1 MIALL
6 FGITSLVPERD
17 MHANRYETLD
27 GWRGLA
33 ALAITFY
40 HVPVAHALRDMAGW
54 KNLEFFVDFF
64 FVLSGF
70 VICHAWGRRIAGV
83 GDAITFMNRRFW
95 RVWPLHIVILGA
107 FLLIECVE
115 WLAVRAIGLSL
126 GDAPFTG
133 PSSVASLL
141 SNIVLMQ
148 SLNLHGTTT
157 WNGPAW
163 SISVEFWT
171 YLAFA
176 GVMLFAAGR
185 TWAMVAMA
193 ALGALVIAIFS
204 PIWLFATH
212 DFGLARAFYG
222 FFAGAVAYRL
232 ISPKASDERSGSVLE
247 IAAVLA
253 MAVWMAGT
261 GKNWTSML
269 APIVFVGLVVVFAR
283 GGGILS
289 RLLLSKPVQLL
300 GLWSYSIYLVHT
312 LIYYGLR
319 LVLVAAEKKLGWT
332 FTASGAGSERLFSFG
347 GGIANATVIIA
358 LLALTI
364 AISALT
370 YRWIEKPFMVGS
382 GAMRPA
388 SPENK
393 PAFSAG

>member
-1 MIALL
+1 MQ
-6 FGITSLVPERD
+6 T
-17 MHANRYETLD
+17 NRFETLD

-40 HVPVAHALRDMAGW
+40 HVPIAHTLRDFGGW

-70 VICHAWGRRIAGV
+70 VICHAWGKRISTA
-83 GDAITFMNRRFW
+83 GDATTFMIRRFW
-95 RVWPLHIVILGA
+95 RVWPLHIVILGT
-107 FLLIECVE
+107 FLAIEIAE
-115 WLAVRAIGLSL
+115 WLAVRLAGLSL

-141 SNIVLMQ
+141 SNIVLIQ

-171 YLAFA
+171 YMAFA
-176 GVMLFAAGR
+176 GVMLVAAGC
-185 TWAMVAMA
+185 TWVMALVAA
-193 ALGALVIAIFS
+193 SGALAIAILS

-212 DFGLARAFYG
+212 DFGLARALYG

-232 ISPKASDERSGSVLE
+232 ISSSVDTERSGSTLE

-253 MAVWMAGT
+253 MFVWMAAT
-261 GKNWTSML
+261 GKNWTSLL
-269 APIVFVGLVVVFAR
+269 APVVFVGLVVVFAR
-283 GGGILS
+283 GGGVLT
-289 RLLLSKPVQLL
+289 RFLMSKPVQLL

-312 LIYYGLR
+312 LIYYVLR
-319 LVLVAAEKKLGWT
+319 IVLVATEKKIGLN
-332 FTASGAGSERLFSFG
+332 FTASGTGSERLFSFG
-347 GGIANATVIIA
+347 GSFANAIVILG

-370 YRWIEKPFMVGS
+370 YRLIEKPFMAGATPKGGS
-382 GAMRPA
+382 GVSKTPVLA
-388 SPENK
+388 
-393 PAFSAG
+393 AGEV

>member
-1 MIALL
+1 
-6 FGITSLVPERD
+6 

-33 ALAITFY
+33 ALAVTFY
-40 HVPVAHALRDMAGW
+40 HVPIAHAFRDLAGW

-70 VICHAWGRRIAGV
+70 VICHAWGRRISQV
-83 GDAITFMNRRFW
+83 GDATTFMSRRFW

-107 FLLIECVE
+107 FLAIECAE
-115 WLAVRAIGLSL
+115 WVAVKALGLSL

-141 SNIVLMQ
+141 SNIVLIQ

-176 GVMLFAAGR
+176 GVMLLAAGR
-185 TWAMVAMA
+185 TWVMALVAL
-193 ALGALVIAIFS
+193 LGATVIAIFS

-212 DFGLARAFYG
+212 DFGLARALYG
-222 FFAGAVAYRL
+222 FFAGAVAYRM
-232 ISPKASDERSGSVLE
+232 ITPTTSTARSGSGLE

-283 GGGILS
+283 GGGLLTRFLMS
-289 RLLLSKPVQLL
+289 RPVQLL

-312 LIYYGLR
+312 LIYYGMR
-319 LVLVAAEKKLGWT
+319 IVLVAVEKKLGWT

-347 GGIANATVIIA
+347 GSLVNALVILA
-358 LLALTI
+358 LLALTV
-364 AISALT
+364 AISAMT
-370 YRWIEKPFMVGS
+370 YRLIEKPFMAGP
-382 GAMRPA
+382 GAAKSDEPNRTA
-388 SPENK
+388 LL
-393 PAFSAG
+393 SAG

>member
-1 MIALL
+1 MQ
-6 FGITSLVPERD
+6 
-17 MHANRYETLD
+17 ANRYETLD

-40 HVPVAHALRDMAGW
+40 HVPIVHAFRDMEGW

-70 VICHAWGRRIAGV
+70 VICHAWGRRISTA
-83 GDAITFMNRRFW
+83 GDAKIFMIRRFW
-95 RVWPLHIVILGA
+95 RVWPLHIAVLGLFFA
-107 FLLIECVE
+107 VESAE
-115 WLAVRAIGLSL
+115 WLAVKASGLSL
-126 GDAPFTG
+126 GEAPFSG
-133 PSSVASLL
+133 PNSVASLL

-171 YLAFA
+171 YMAFA
-176 GVMLFAAGR
+176 AVMLFAAGR
-185 TWAMVAMA
+185 TWVMALVAV
-193 ALGALVIAIFS
+193 LGALVIATFS

-232 ISPKASDERSGSVLE
+232 ISPATGTERSGSLLE

-253 MAVWMAGT
+253 MFIWMAGT
-261 GKNWTSML
+261 GKNWTSLL

-283 GGGILS
+283 GGGVIT

-312 LIYYGLR
+312 LIYYGMR
-319 LVLVAAEKKLGWT
+319 IVLVTAE
-332 FTASGAGSERLFSFG
+332 
-347 GGIANATVIIA
+347 
-358 LLALTI
+358 
-364 AISALT
+364 
-370 YRWIEKPFMVGS
+370 
-382 GAMRPA
+382 
-388 SPENK
+388 
-393 PAFSAG
+393 

>member
-1 MIALL
+1 
-6 FGITSLVPERD
+6 
-17 MHANRYETLD
+17 MHTNRFETLD

-40 HVPVAHALRDMAGW
+40 HVPVVHAFRDMAGW

-70 VICHAWGRRIAGV
+70 VICHAWGKRIATKN
-83 GDAITFMNRRFW
+83 DAKTFMIRRFW
-95 RVWPLHIVILGA
+95 RVWPLHIVILGV
-107 FLLIECVE
+107 FLAIECAE
-115 WLAVRAIGLSL
+115 WLAVKTIGLSL
-126 GDAPFTG
+126 GEAPFTG
-133 PSSVASLL
+133 PSSIPSLL

-176 GVMLFAAGR
+176 LVMLFAAGR
-185 TWAMVAMA
+185 TWVMALVAA
-193 ALGALVIAIFS
+193 SGALVIALFS

-212 DFGLARAFYG
+212 DFGLARALYG

-232 ISPKASDERSGSVLE
+232 LAPQADAARSGSLLE

-253 MAVWMAGT
+253 MFAWMAGT
-261 GKNWTSML
+261 GKNWTSLL

-283 GGGILS
+283 GGGVLT
-289 RLLLSKPVQLL
+289 RFLMSKPVQLL

-319 LVLVAAEKKLGWT
+319 IVLVAAEKKLGWT

-347 GGIANATVIIA
+347 GSVANMIVILA

-370 YRWIEKPFMVGS
+370 YRLIEKPFMQGGRTAKAGVAARGSSLAVG
-382 GAMRPA
+382 
-388 SPENK
+388 
-393 PAFSAG
+393 

>member
-1 MIALL
+1 
-6 FGITSLVPERD
+6 

-40 HVPVAHALRDMAGW
+40 HVPIAHAFRDMAGW

-70 VICHAWGRRIAGV
+70 VICYAWGKRIATPD
-83 GDAITFMNRRFW
+83 DAKTFMLRRFW
-95 RVWPLHIVILGA
+95 RVWPLHIVILGV
-107 FLLIECVE
+107 FLAIECAE
-115 WLAVRAIGLSL
+115 WLAMKAVGLSL
-126 GDAPFTG
+126 GEAPFTG
-133 PSSVASLL
+133 PSSIASLL

-176 GVMLFAAGR
+176 AVMLFAAGR
-185 TWAMVAMA
+185 TWVMALVAV
-193 ALGALVIAIFS
+193 LGALFIAIFS

-212 DFGLARAFYG
+212 DYGLARAFYG

-232 ISPKASDERSGSVLE
+232 LMPQANAARSGSVLE

-253 MAVWMAGT
+253 MLVWMAGT
-261 GKNWTSML
+261 GKNWTSLL

-283 GGGILS
+283 GGGVLT
-289 RLLLSKPVQLL
+289 RLLMSKPVQLL

-312 LIYYGLR
+312 LIFYGLR
-319 LVLVAAEKKLGWT
+319 IVLVAVEKKLGWS
-332 FTASGAGSERLFSFG
+332 FTASGTGSERLFSFG
-347 GGIANATVIIA
+347 GGITNAIVILV

-364 AISALT
+364 AISAVT
-370 YRWIEKPFMVGS
+370 YRLIEKPFMMGS
-382 GAMRPA
+382 G
-388 SPENK
+388 
-393 PAFSAG
+393 SAKGSESGKAPVLAAG

>member
-1 MIALL
+1 
-6 FGITSLVPERD
+6 

-40 HVPVAHALRDMAGW
+40 HVPVAHAFRDMAGW

-70 VICHAWGRRIAGV
+70 VICHAWGRRIATTN
-83 GDAITFMNRRFW
+83 DAKTFMTRRFW

-107 FLLIECVE
+107 FLAIESAE
-115 WLAVRAIGLSL
+115 WLAVKAMGLSL
-126 GDAPFTG
+126 GEAPFTG
-133 PSSVASLL
+133 PSSVPALL

-176 GVMLFAAGR
+176 AVMLFAAGR
-185 TWAMVAMA
+185 TWVMALVAV
-193 ALGALVIAIFS
+193 LGALFIAVFS

-212 DFGLARAFYG
+212 DYGLARAFYG

-232 ISPKASDERSGSVLE
+232 LAPQPHAARSGSALE

-253 MAVWMAGT
+253 MFIWMAGT
-261 GKNWTSML
+261 GKNWTSLL

-283 GGGILS
+283 GGGVLA
-289 RLLLSKPVQLL
+289 RFLMSKPVQLL

-312 LIYYGLR
+312 LIFYGLR
-319 LVLVAAEKKLGWT
+319 IVLVAVEKKLGWS
-332 FTASGAGSERLFSFG
+332 FTASGTGSERLFSFG
-347 GGIANATVIIA
+347 GGLTNMLVILA

-370 YRWIEKPFMVGS
+370 YRLIEKPFMAGS
-382 GAMRPA
+382 
-388 SPENK
+388 S
-393 PAFSAG
+393 SAKGNEPGKAPVLAAG

>member
-1 MIALL
+1 MN
-6 FGITSLVPERD
+6 
-17 MHANRYETLD
+17 ANRYETLD

-40 HVPVAHALRDMAGW
+40 HVPIAHAFRDMAGW

-70 VICHAWGRRIAGV
+70 VICHAWGRRISGL
-83 GDAITFMNRRFW
+83 GDAATFMSRRFW

-107 FLLIECVE
+107 FLAIECAE
-115 WLAVRAIGLSL
+115 WLAVKAVGLSL

-185 TWAMVAMA
+185 TWVMA
-193 ALGALVIAIFS
+193 ALAVLGALVIAIFS

-232 ISPKASDERSGSVLE
+232 IAPTAGQGRSGSVLE

-253 MAVWMAGT
+253 MLTWMAGT

-283 GGGILS
+283 GGGLLT

-312 LIYYGLR
+312 LIYYGMR
-319 LVLVAAEKKLGWT
+319 IALVAVEKKLGWS

-347 GGIANATVIIA
+347 GSLVNTLAILT
-358 LLALTI
+358 LLALSI

-370 YRWIEKPFMVGS
+370 YRLIEKPFMAGE
-382 GAMRPA
+382 GAAKGGNAA
-388 SPENK
+388 SAPRL
-393 PAFSAG
+393 AVS

>member
-1 MIALL
+1 
-6 FGITSLVPERD
+6 
-17 MHANRYETLD
+17 MHANRFETLD

-40 HVPVAHALRDMAGW
+40 HVPVAHAFRDMTGW

-70 VICHAWGRRIAGV
+70 VICHAWGKRIAAPS
-83 GDAITFMNRRFW
+83 DAKIFVIRRFW
-95 RVWPLHIVILGA
+95 RVWPLHIAILGV
-107 FLLIECVE
+107 FLAIECAE
-115 WLAVRAIGLSL
+115 WLAVKAAGLSL
-126 GDAPFTG
+126 GDEPFTG
-133 PSSVASLL
+133 PSSIPALL

-171 YLAFA
+171 YMAFA
-176 GVMLFAAGR
+176 AVMLFAAGR
-185 TWAMVAMA
+185 TWVMALVAA
-193 ALGALVIAIFS
+193 SGALIIAVLS

-212 DFGLARAFYG
+212 DYGLARALYG

-232 ISPKASDERSGSVLE
+232 LAPQAAAARSGNLLE

-253 MAVWMAGT
+253 MFAWMAGT
-261 GKNWTSML
+261 GKNWTSLL

-283 GGGILS
+283 GGGALT
-289 RLLLSKPVQLL
+289 RLLMSKPVQLL

-312 LIYYGLR
+312 LIFYGLR

-332 FTASGAGSERLFSFG
+332 FTVSGAGSERLFSFG
-347 GGIANATVIIA
+347 GMVTNAGVILA

-364 AISALT
+364 TISAMT
-370 YRWIEKPFMVGS
+370 YRWIEKPFMQGAESVKPEAAVQRPSLAVG
-382 GAMRPA
+382 
-388 SPENK
+388 
-393 PAFSAG
+393 

>member
-1 MIALL
+1 MQ
-6 FGITSLVPERD
+6 TSRF
-17 MHANRYETLD
+17 ETLD

-40 HVPVAHALRDMAGW
+40 HVPVAHAFRDLAGW

-70 VICHAWGRRIAGV
+70 VICHAWGKRIATTT
-83 GDAITFMNRRFW
+83 DAKTFMIRRFW
-95 RVWPLHIVILGA
+95 RVWPLHIVILGM
-107 FLLIECVE
+107 FLAIECLK
-115 WLAVRAIGLSL
+115 WLALKLIGLSL
-126 GDAPFTG
+126 GEAPFSG
-133 PSSVASLL
+133 PSSIASLL

-171 YLAFA
+171 YMAFA
-176 GVMLFAAGR
+176 AVMLLAAGR
-185 TWAMVAMA
+185 TWVMALVAA
-193 ALGALVIAIFS
+193 FGALVISIFS

-212 DFGLARAFYG
+212 DFGLARALYG

-232 ISPKASDERSGSVLE
+232 LAPQAGAVRSGSALE

-253 MAVWMAGT
+253 MFVWMAGT
-261 GKNWTSML
+261 GKNWTSLL

-283 GGGILS
+283 GGGALT
-289 RLLLSKPVQLL
+289 RLLMSKPVQLL

-319 LVLVAAEKKLGWT
+319 IMLVAAEKKLGWS
-332 FTASGAGSERLFSFG
+332 FTASGTGSERLFSFG
-347 GGIANATVIIA
+347 GSIANLAVIAA

-370 YRWIEKPFMVGS
+370 YRWIEKPFMQGGAQAKAAVPARGSSLAVG
-382 GAMRPA
+382 
-388 SPENK
+388 
-393 PAFSAG
+393 

>member
-1 MIALL
+1 MQ
-6 FGITSLVPERD
+6 T
-17 MHANRYETLD
+17 NRYETLD

-40 HVPVAHALRDMAGW
+40 HVPVVHAFRDMAGW

-70 VICHAWGRRIAGV
+70 VICHAWGKRITTSV
-83 GDAITFMNRRFW
+83 DAKTFMIRRFW
-95 RVWPLHIVILGA
+95 RVWPLHIVILGV
-107 FLLIECVE
+107 FLAIEGAE
-115 WLAVRAIGLSL
+115 WLAAKMIGLSL
-126 GDAPFTG
+126 GEAPFTG
-133 PSSVASLL
+133 PNSISSLL

-171 YLAFA
+171 YMAFA
-176 GVMLFAAGR
+176 AVMLLAAGR
-185 TWAMVAMA
+185 TWVMALVAA
-193 ALGALVIAIFS
+193 FGALIIAIFS

-212 DFGLARAFYG
+212 DFGLARALYG

-232 ISPKASDERSGSVLE
+232 LAPQMGAARSGSALE
-247 IAAVLA
+247 IAAMLA
-253 MAVWMAGT
+253 MFAWMTGT
-261 GKNWTSML
+261 GKNWTSLM

-283 GGGILS
+283 GGGVLT
-289 RLLLSKPVQLL
+289 RLLMSRPVQLL

-312 LIYYGLR
+312 LIFYGLR
-319 LVLVAAEKKLGWT
+319 IVLVAAEKKLGWT

-347 GGIANATVIIA
+347 GAVTNAGVILA

-364 AISALT
+364 AVSAVT
-370 YRWIEKPFMVGS
+370 YRWIEKPFMQGAGSAKPEAASQRPSLAVG
-382 GAMRPA
+382 
-388 SPENK
+388 
-393 PAFSAG
+393 